1 MARIKPRM
9 RAWYNGSTKASQ
21 ALDEGSI
28 PFARTKN
35 QIGFIPIL
43 FLDCDVGREPE
54 KEGSEL
60 LVVENK
66 LYLFETYDTKGARHH
81 LVVGIY
87 IPFDRTKIKPAKRRL
102 FCFLRTRFFKFLF
115 YF

>member
-1 MARIKPRM
+1 M
-9 RAWYNGSTKASQ
+9 WYNGSTKASQ

-87 IPFDRTKIKPAKRRL
+87 IPFARTKNSTGGPPVIL
-102 FCFLRTRFFKFLF
+102 FSENSFFQVLVLFLKFV
-115 YF
+115 